1 MPDAVTVTAKATEAP
16 SDQGFNKDDIT
27 PIASFVGLDT
37 HNLTDTDSK
46 QLKDIYD
53 FVRGDA
59 KEMTQLELLAK
70 VRSLEQRL
78 GMTSLGERRIDKMFR
93 YVKIQSQI
101 DGLEKQRDREL
112 R

>member
-1 MPDAVTVTAKATEAP
+1 MADGITVTAVDAP
-16 SDQGFNKDDIT
+16 SIDEGYVKDNIN
-27 PIASFVGLDT
+27 PIAGLMGLDT
-37 HNLTDTDSK
+37 HALSDADTKSI
-46 QLKDIYD
+46 QAIYE

-59 KEMTQLELLAK
+59 KEMTSLEMLAK

-78 GMTSLGERRIDKMFR
+78 GMTSLGERRVDKLYR
-93 YVKIQSQI
+93 YVKLQSQI